1 VLAKFLRKRLVPPG
15 AVLLGILCFPYTPNI
30 MDNVTSFL
38 ASQSLS
44 DATRGIL
51 DAAPRQWLPYA
62 LGILVGYPL
71 LASSLRYQRL
81 RNMHK
86 KYPYATRED
95 MANMTDDHAFEI
107 QKATAQLEFPFMFVK
122 ALQFALFRVCI
133 ILSHI
138 HS

>member
-1 VLAKFLRKRLVPPG
+1 
-15 AVLLGILCFPYTPNI
+15 
-30 MDNVTSFL
+30 
-38 ASQSLS
+38 
-44 DATRGIL
+44 
-51 DAAPRQWLPYA
+51 
-62 LGILVGYPL
+62 
-71 LASSLRYQRL
+71 
-81 RNMHK
+81 MHK
-86 KYPYATRED
+86 KYPYVTRED